1 MSGPSFST
9 AHIEYLEKR
18 FLDQLN
24 GKIDLGRLK
33 TLGLG
38 TSSLL
43 KIRGMSNFW
52 EMRDEK
58 IVSLRLFMEDIIS
71 GLHEAGIPLIFAI
84 FGGVEKVDIVMG
96 TVAPTTQDADNGL
109 RIIKTSLQG
118 SFQGIELE
126 EQSQDYLKN
135 NFQNFAFSGLVT
147 GISTEKVGTENVGV
161 EQIERLIRGLY
172 GKEYGYLVLATPAPK
187 NEINNSYNS
196 VLNELRMVIEDRAR
210 VEKSAGLESPLA
222 KRYRELLEAYLDK
235 LQLAKNQG
243 MWHTQ
248 IFILSKDP
256 ETMRHLKAV
265 VKSVFGGKESLP
277 ESIRT
282 FDIDGKI
289 NDPTFIADPAPLSP
303 GQFFYPYS
311 FVTTLNSTDL
321 GNFVNLPTQEMPGFQ
336 ISPYARFHVSKAD
349 KEESVLSVGEI
360 MDQGAKTG
368 NFYKVSLNSLRKHG
382 LIVGTTGSGK
392 TNTLFYLL
400 KEAWRHKIPFL
411 VLEPAK
417 TEYRSL
423 LYSEEM
429 GKDIN
434 VFTLG
439 DNNVS
444 PFRMNPFEIMPGVAV
459 QTHVDLL
466 KSVFNAS
473 FYMWG
478 PLPQVLERCIH
489 EVYTDKGWDLTSNEN
504 HRGVHRDANPTL
516 TDLYNKIDA
525 VAGRLGYSSE
535 TTMEIRSALKTRIN
549 SMRIGAKGLM
559 LDTRNSTPFSTL
571 ISKPTILELEAVGDD
586 EEKAFMMGVILT
598 MMYEHYVSHGLSEVN
613 DLKHLTVIE
622 EAHRLLGNYAQENP
636 YVGNTRGKAVE
647 TFSNILSEIRA
658 YGEGFLIAE
667 QIPMKLALDVIKNTN
682 LKVMHRVVAEDDRK
696 VMGATM
702 NIEERET
709 KKITSMSVGEAA
721 VYGEG
726 DEGAYHIRVPYSKIE
741 SRKGEK
747 EKEEEAIRKAMKSF
761 TDDARN
767 YAPFE
772 GCLSFCKSI
781 CKFKTAGSEIS
792 STYRFFSQMPKLAVA
807 LLDKSTAVKSILLQ
821 MLEVGGDEGRKVG
834 DVRGVKVC
842 TAIQGAERYF
852 ETLGKDYSW
861 SYDGVEQAK
870 AAFIEIYMDALD
882 KFTTSE
888 TEFLADT
895 PANRMFDQQK
905 IAKFNDAYTN
915 LCKDK
920 QPTRIC
926 SKICEDSLCLYR
938 FNLKEPLY
946 DQLINKRF
954 FDIIQTASD
963 DMWEQLYDLCRAI
976 TEKTVLLGGSEDTAR
991 KIALCFA
998 LQKSNSFRGFSRRH
1012 VSEVMLNLIDWSNPS
1027 ARKKNGSR

>member
-1 MSGPSFST
+1 MSRPSFST

-24 GKIDLGRLK
+24 GRIDLSRLK
-33 TLGLG
+33 TIGLG
-38 TSSLL
+38 ASSFL
-43 KIRGMSNFW
+43 KIKGMSSFW
-52 EMRDEK
+52 ELREEK
-58 IVSLRLFMEDIIS
+58 IVPLRLFMEDILS

-84 FGGVEKVDIVMG
+84 FGKLEKVDIVMG
-96 TVAPTTQDADNGL
+96 TATQTAQDAENGL
-109 RIIKTSLQG
+109 KIIKTSLQG

-126 EQSQDYLKN
+126 EQSQDYLKSN
-135 NFQNFAFSGLVT
+135 LQNFEFSGLVT

-172 GKEYGYLVLATPAPK
+172 GKEYGYLVLATPASK
-187 NEINNSYNS
+187 DEINSSYNS
-196 VLNELRMVIEDRAR
+196 ILNELRIVIEERAR
-210 VEKSAGLESPLA
+210 IEKSAGLESPLA
-222 KRYRELLEAYLDK
+222 KRYKELLEAYLNK

-248 IFILSKDP
+248 IFLFSKDP

-265 VKSVFGGKESLP
+265 AKSVFGGKDSLP
-277 ESIRT
+277 EPIRT
-282 FDIDGKI
+282 FNIEGKI
-289 NDPTFIADPAPLSP
+289 GDPIFIADPAPISP

-311 FVTTLNSTDL
+311 YVTTLNSTDL
-321 GNFVNLPTQEMPGFQ
+321 GSFVNLPTQEMPGFQ
-336 ISPYARFHVSKAD
+336 IRPYARFHVSKAT
-349 KEESVLSVGEI
+349 KEESLLSVGEI
-360 MDQGAKTG
+360 MDQGVKTG

-382 LIVGTTGSGK
+382 LVVGTTGSGK

-400 KEAWRHKIPFL
+400 KEAWKQKIPFL

-429 GKDIN
+429 GKDIS

-444 PFRMNPFEIMPGVAV
+444 PFRINPFEIMPGVTV

-489 EVYTDKGWDLTSNEN
+489 EIYTDKGWDLTSNEN
-504 HRGVHRDANPTL
+504 HRGVHKDANPTL

-535 TTMEIRSALKTRIN
+535 TTMEIRSSLKTRIN

-559 LDTRNSTPFSTL
+559 LDTKNSTPFSTL
-571 ISKPTILELEAVGDD
+571 ISKPTVLELEAIGDD

-613 DLKHLTVIE
+613 DLKHITVIE

-682 LKVMHRVVAEDDRK
+682 LKVMHRVVADDDRK

-702 NIEERET
+702 NIEDRET
-709 KKITSMSVGEAA
+709 RKITSMKVGEAA

-726 DEGAYHIRVPYSKIE
+726 DEGAYHVRVPYSKIE
-741 SRKGEK
+741 ARKGEK
-747 EKEEEAIRKAMKSF
+747 EKEEEAIRNAMKGFMS
-761 TDDARN
+761 DVSN

-772 GCLSFCKSI
+772 GCLDFCKSI
-781 CKFKTAGSEIS
+781 CRFKTVGGEVS
-792 STYRFFSQMPKLAVA
+792 STYRYLSQMPKLTLALIDGSATVA
-807 LLDKSTAVKSILLQ
+807 SILSQ
-821 MLEVGGDEGRKVG
+821 MFEAGGDEGRKVG
-834 DVRGVKVC
+834 DVKGVRIC
-842 TAIQGAERYF
+842 TVIQGAERYF
-852 ETLGKDYSW
+852 EWLGRDYSW
-861 SYDGVEQAK
+861 PYDGVEQVK
-870 AAFIEIYMDALD
+870 AAFIDLYMEALG
-882 KFTTSE
+882 KFLVSE
-888 TEFLADT
+888 TEFSSDI
-895 PANRMFDQQK
+895 PINRLFDQSK
-905 IAKFNDAYTN
+905 IVRFRDTYTN

-920 QPTRIC
+920 QPTRFCGDIC
-926 SKICEDSLCLYR
+926 GESLCLYR
-938 FNLKEPLY
+938 FNLREALNEESY
-946 DQLINKRF
+946 GKRF
-954 FDIIQTASD
+954 FDIVQAAQD
-963 DMWEQLYDLCRAI
+963 DMWEQLYNLCRVVVERA
-976 TEKTVLLGGSEDTAR
+976 VLPKGSEKTAR

-998 LQKSNSFRGFSRRH
+998 LQKSNSFKGFSRRH
-1012 VSEVMLNLIDWSNPS
+1012 ITDLMVGLINWSKVSAS
-1027 ARKKNGSR
+1027 KKE